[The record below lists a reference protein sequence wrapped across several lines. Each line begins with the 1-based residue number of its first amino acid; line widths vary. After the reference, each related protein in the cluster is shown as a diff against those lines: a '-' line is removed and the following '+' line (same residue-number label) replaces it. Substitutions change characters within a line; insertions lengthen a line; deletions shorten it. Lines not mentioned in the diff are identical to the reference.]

1 MKVQKINNT
10 FRKFGEF
17 QMRKRWQLLIVAI
30 IFAGLGMIGLKNL
43 QPHNSRESWFKEN
56 EDIEIN
62 TKKFENQFGNN
73 ENIIVLIEAKDV
85 FAPEVLKMIK
95 RLGTELLDSLPY
107 TNEITSLVDME
118 ISVGTEYGMEVI
130 NPFENGIPENPKELE
145 DIRRLVLSRRSLANK
160 IVSDDCT
167 ETILML
173 SLNEFPPE
181 SEWSK
186 ETNLDPQFQ
195 VGEPAV
201 RIITSERYQS
211 EDYTLK
217 AVGLPY
223 TETEERD
230 FFQPETKKRML
241 ILFVV
246 MIVLLTVMIRSL
258 RGIIAPMFTII
269 IAGSTVFGFMG
280 WLGIG
285 YDQNMVM
292 LPALLLI
299 ALSVAYSIHLINA
312 FKRFFRQTG
321 NRKESTIMAVEE
333 TGWPLLFTAITT
345 IGSVISFATVGIP
358 TITWV
363 GVSSGAVV
371 LANYLF
377 VIIILP
383 IILSFGKDKTETLNI
398 KKQHSKLDNN
408 LRLIGQWVVLRKRNI
423 LIIYTLICLALI
435 PGVLKVYVDMDMFQ
449 AMGTKINYL
458 NRIHD
463 VAYSK
468 LGSYLSYNISI
479 DFKEEG
485 MIKSPENLKKLDI
498 LVDSVSN
505 FPLTKKVKNN
515 SSVFSILD
523 IIKEMNQTLHS
534 DSIEYYCIPD
544 TKEEVAQILLLYEMS
559 GGTKTFNWIDED
571 YSMLRIQVPMY
582 KFQAKEIPVELN
594 AVRRISKEL
603 FPNATTTVV
612 GSAVQFAEIAIKVV
626 AGELKSVI
634 FSLIIISILLILV
647 FASVKTGLIGL
658 IPNLAPMLAIGAYL
672 GYFGIPLNM
681 MTMTIIPMMLGIA
694 VDDTIHFIN
703 SIKYEFEKCGNYKEA
718 VLTSFNTIG
727 RSLLM
732 TTIILSISFLTYMFS
747 PVKMIA
753 NMGLL
758 GAIGLAS
765 ALLTDFLITPALM
778 IITKPFGKEEI
789 NVSEVGRRKTEV

>member
-1 MKVQKINNT
+1 MKVQKINNK

-17 QMRKRWQLLIVAI
+17 QMKNRWLLISISV
-30 IFAGLGMIGLKNL
+30 IFAAVGMIGLRNL
-43 QPHNSRESWFKEN
+43 QPHNSRESWFGEN
-56 EDIEIN
+56 DLIEVN

-73 ENIIVLIEAKDV
+73 ENILVLIKAKDV
-85 FAPEVLKMIK
+85 FAPEVLKMMK

-107 TNEITSLVDME
+107 TNEVTSLVNLE
-118 ISVGTEYGMEVI
+118 ISVGTDEGIQVI
-130 NPFENGIPENPKELE
+130 NPFENGIPEDPAELE
-145 DIRRLVLSRRSLANK
+145 RIRKLVLSRRALANK

-181 SEWSK
+181 KVWSK

-195 VGEPAV
+195 VGEPAI
-201 RIITSERYQS
+201 RIITSKRYQS
-211 EDYTLK
+211 KNYSLK

-230 FFQPETKKRML
+230 FFQPEMKTRMMT
-241 ILFVV
+241 LFII
-246 MIVLLTVMIRSL
+246 MIVLLIIMIRSF
-258 RGIIAPMFTII
+258 RGVIAPMFTIF
-269 IAGSTVFGFMG
+269 IAGATVFGFMG

-299 ALSVAYSIHLINA
+299 SLSVAYSIHLINA

-321 NRKESTIMAVEE
+321 NRKEATILAVEE

-345 IGSVISFATVGIP
+345 IGSVVSFASVGIP
-358 TITWV
+358 SITWV
-363 GVSSGAVV
+363 GISSGTVV

-377 VIIILP
+377 VIVILP
-383 IILSFGKDKTETLNI
+383 IILSFGNNKIEVVKV
-398 KKQHSKLDNN
+398 KKHHSRLDNS
-408 LRLIGQWVVLRKRNI
+408 LLSVGKWVVKQKRNI
-423 LIIYTLICLALI
+423 IILYVLACLALI
-435 PGVLKVYVDMDMFQ
+435 PGVFKVYVDMDMFQ
-449 AMGTKINYL
+449 AMGRKLDYL
-458 NRIHD
+458 NRIYD
-463 VAYSK
+463 VAHSK

-479 DFKEEG
+479 DFKEED
-485 MIKSPENLKKLDI
+485 MIKSPETLKKLDVLI
-498 LVDSVSN
+498 DSVSN
-505 FPLTKKVKNN
+505 FPLTKKVKDN

-534 DSIEYYCIPD
+534 DSLKYHCIPD
-544 TKEEVAQILLLYEMS
+544 TREEIAQILLLYEMS

-571 YSMLRIQVPMY
+571 YSMMRVQVPMW
-582 KFQAKEIPVELN
+582 KFQAKQIPIELN
-594 AVRRISKEL
+594 AVRRITKDL
-603 FPNATTTVV
+603 FPNATTTIV

-634 FSLIIISILLILV
+634 LSLIIISILLILV
-647 FASVKTGLIGL
+647 FSSIKTGLIGL

-672 GYFGIPLNM
+672 GYFGVPLNM

-703 SIKYEFEKCGNYKEA
+703 SIKYEFEKYGNYREA

-732 TTIILSISFLTYMFS
+732 TTIILSLSFLTYMLS

-753 NMGLL
+753 DMGLL

-765 ALLTDFLITPALM
+765 ALITDFLITPALM
-778 IITKPFGKEEI
+778 IITKPFGREK
-789 NVSEVGRRKTEV
+789 